1 MNIASIDIGSN
12 TVLLLIA
19 SIENGKLIPI
29 VNEYRSPRLG
39 KGLKIGGEILDD
51 RIDDLL
57 EILADYK
64 TLFVQYKCKKI
75 IITATNAIRIASN
88 SDKIIKRIDK
98 ELGIKVIIIP
108 GDEEAKL
115 SYLGASSSI
124 PSLEEKIVI
133 DIGGGSTEVIYGNNS
148 DILFK
153 KSFQTGVVS
162 LTEKF
167 LSDYPYSNKAL
178 KNVENHLVKTFSLV
192 SEKIPPDIS
201 TIAVAGTPTTLSCI
215 KQNLKIYDEIKV
227 ESSIL
232 YKRDLEVL
240 YNNLSKMSGTEIKE
254 EYGEVVSG
262 REDVLFS
269 GLLILQHFMK
279 LIVIDRIYI
288 SSRGIRYGNII
299 NYMNCLK

>member
-39 KGLKIGGEILDD
+39 KGLKIGGGILDD
-51 RIDDLL
+51 RIDYLL
-57 EILADYK
+57 EIMADYK
-64 TLFVQYKCKKI
+64 ALFEQYKCGKI

-88 SDKIIKRIDK
+88 SDKIINRIDK

-115 SYLGASSSI
+115 SYLGASSSMS
-124 PSLEEKIVI
+124 SLEEKIVI

-162 LTEKF
+162 LTETF
-167 LSDYPYSNKAL
+167 LGDYPYREKAL
-178 KNVENHLVKTFSLV
+178 KNVENHLTKTFSLV
-192 SEKIPPDIS
+192 EKKIPHYLS

-215 KQNLKIYDEIKV
+215 KQNLKTYDEKKV
-227 ESSIL
+227 ESSVL
-232 YKRDLEVL
+232 YKDDMKLL
-240 YNNLSKMSGTEIKE
+240 FNNLSRMSGKDIKRK
-254 EYGEVVSG
+254 YGDVVNG
-262 REDVLFS
+262 REDVLFA
-269 GLLILQHFMK
+269 GLLILHHFMK
-279 LIVIDRIYI
+279 LTSIDRIYI

-299 NYMNCLK
+299 NYMNNLK